1 MEDIPMRSRH
11 KLLALALSLALL
23 LSLAVPVCAAETT
36 TSTTKDL
43 TGHIVILHTND
54 VHGGIAGYAKVHALR
69 ESYDAAGA
77 YTLLV
82 DAGDFIQGDPTV
94 SASKGATAVEIMNS
108 ARYNYFVPGNHEFD
122 YGYDNLKKLQSESW
136 ADHLA
141 ANILYNGEPAFGSSI
156 ILHNDLLGDK
166 TIGLFGLAT
175 PETATKAHPAKIQG
189 VTFVGGQDMMKL
201 AKPKWIP

>member
-122 YGYDNLKKLQSESW
+122 YGYENLKALQSKSW
-136 ADHLA
+136 ADPLA
-141 ANILYNGEPAFGSSI
+141 ANILYNGNSGDRHQGPPRQDPGR
-156 ILHNDLLGDK
+156 DLRRRSGHDEA
-166 TIGLFGLAT
+166 GPNRSGY
-175 PETATKAHPAKIQG
+175 PESRW
-189 VTFVGGQDMMKL
+189 L
-201 AKPKWIP
+201 

>member
-54 VHGGIAGYAKVHALR
+54 VHGGIAGYAKLAAVK
-69 ESYDAAGA
+69 ESYTASGA

-82 DAGDFIQGDPTV
+82 DAGDLFRATQP
-94 SASKGATAVEIMNS
+94 SAPPR
-108 ARYNYFVPGNHEFD
+108 ARRPSN
-122 YGYDNLKKLQSESW
+122 
-136 ADHLA
+136 
-141 ANILYNGEPAFGSSI
+141 
-156 ILHNDLLGDK
+156 
-166 TIGLFGLAT
+166 
-175 PETATKAHPAKIQG
+175 
-189 VTFVGGQDMMKL
+189 
-201 AKPKWIP
+201 